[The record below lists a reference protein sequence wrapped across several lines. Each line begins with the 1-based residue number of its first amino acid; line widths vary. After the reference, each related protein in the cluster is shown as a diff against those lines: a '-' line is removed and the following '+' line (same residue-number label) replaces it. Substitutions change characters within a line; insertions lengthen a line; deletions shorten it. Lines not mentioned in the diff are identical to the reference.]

1 MVFWLGI
8 LVGAAFA
15 WFVLRIGFYGMWAM
29 LFNIVISVYLAIY
42 LQPVVVNIPGLGD
55 TSYTDALAMMG
66 TAIAVFLILHGISY
80 TFFTGQLVP
89 TFPKVFNTLG
99 TGFLG
104 FLAGFLVWSFVALL
118 VYVTPISQNAFIKSI
133 GLGKFQE
140 TSISCISRGCGLVNA
155 LSFQDKQCSAEE
167 TIGQLLTSV
176 EARRKAE
183 EKMRAQPEE
192 RPEQPE
198 PEVVET
204 EATKRKK
211 LGPPPEDD
219 FDDDRR

>member
-8 LVGAAFA
+8 LVGAVFA
-15 WFVLRIGFYGMWAM
+15 WFAVRIGFYGMWTM
-29 LFNIVISVYLAIY
+29 LFNIIISVYLAIY
-42 LQPVVVNIPGLGD
+42 LQPVVVNVPGLGD
-55 TSYTDALAMMG
+55 TLYTNALAMVG
-66 TAIAVFLILHGISY
+66 TAIAVFLILHSISY
-80 TFFTGQLVP
+80 AFLTGQLIP

-167 TIGQLLTSV
+167 TISQLLTSV
-176 EARRKAE
+176 EERRKAE
-183 EKMRAQPEE
+183 EKMRARLEEKPAQPEQE
-192 RPEQPE
+192 D
-198 PEVVET
+198 VDT
-204 EATKRKK
+204 EAAKREKF
-211 LGPPPEDD
+211 GPPPEID
-219 FDDDRR
+219 FEDF

>member
-8 LVGAAFA
+8 LVGAVFA

-42 LQPVVVNIPGLGD
+42 LQPVMVNVPGLGD
-55 TSYTDALAMMG
+55 TSYTNALAMMG

-80 TFFTGQLVP
+80 TFLTGQLVP
-89 TFPKVFNTLG
+89 TFPKVLNTVG

-104 FLAGFLVWSFVALL
+104 FLAGFLVWSLVALM
-118 VYVTPISQNAFIKSI
+118 VHVTPISQNAFIKSI
-133 GLGKFQE
+133 GFGKSQP
-140 TSISCISRGCGLVNA
+140 TSVSYISRWCGLVNA
-155 LSFQDKQCSAEE
+155 LSLQDKQYSAEN

-176 EARRKAE
+176 EERRKAE

-192 RPEQPE
+192 KPEQPQ
-198 PEVVET
+198 PEDVET
-204 EATKRKK
+204 EATKRNK
-211 LGPPPEDD
+211 LGPPPEID
-219 FDDDRR
+219 F

>member
-8 LVGAAFA
+8 LVGAVFA
-15 WFVLRIGFYGMWAM
+15 WFVVRIGFYGMWAM

-42 LQPVVVNIPGLGD
+42 LQPVIVKVPGLGD
-55 TSYTDALAMMG
+55 TLYTNALAMMG

-80 TFFTGQLVP
+80 TFLTGQLVP
-89 TFPKVFNTLG
+89 TFPKVFDTVG

-133 GLGKFQE
+133 GLGKSQQ
-140 TSISCISRGCGLVNA
+140 TSVSYISRWCGLVNA
-155 LSFQDKQCSAEE
+155 LSRQDEQYNAKK
-167 TIGQLLTSV
+167 TIGELLTSI
-176 EARRKAE
+176 EERRKAE
-183 EKMRAQPEE
+183 VKMRARPEE
-192 RPEQPE
+192 KPEQPE
-198 PEVVET
+198 PEDVET

-211 LGPPPEDD
+211 LGPPPEID
-219 FDDDRR
+219 FEDF